1 MSVDMTGWI
10 EAWDS
15 RRRLVATAGAVS
27 VVALFVALLSFNLLV
42 VLVLVL
48 ERGRGTAGAHRHGP
62 LRRRPLAEEGRRGTA
77 GAHRHGRG
85 VPRTVA
91 RALPVWLRAMRAPE
105 PSSFASRVEDGFGL
119 AGVQCDT
126 GDAAVEH
133 GMPLEDGGYS
143 CIAVDGRRFLT
154 LRMHVRGG
162 TVSFRDIGTGRMLEP
177 LDGGTKDRK

>member
-15 RRRLVATAGAVS
+15 RRRLVAAAGAVS
-27 VVALFVALLSFNLLV
+27 VVAMFVALLSFNLLV
-42 VLVLVL
+42 VLAV
-48 ERGRGTAGAHRHGP
+48 ERGRGA
-62 LRRRPLAEEGRRGTA
+62 A

-85 VPRTVA
+85 VPRIVA
-91 RALPVWLRAMRAPE
+91 RACACLVALAVSCAFAAGALPVWLRAMQAPE

-162 TVSFRDIGTGRMLEP
+162 TVSFRDMGTGRMLEP

>member
-1 MSVDMTGWI
+1 
-10 EAWDS
+10 
-15 RRRLVATAGAVS
+15 
-27 VVALFVALLSFNLLV
+27 
-42 VLVLVL
+42 
-48 ERGRGTAGAHRHGP
+48 
-62 LRRRPLAEEGRRGTA
+62 
-77 GAHRHGRG
+77 
-85 VPRTVA
+85 
-91 RALPVWLRAMRAPE
+91 MRAPE

>member
-27 VVALFVALLSFNLLV
+27 VVALFVTLLSFNLLV
-42 VLVLVL
+42 ILVL
-48 ERGRGTAGAHRHGP
+48 ERG
-62 LRRRPLAEEGRRGTA
+62 RGTA

-91 RALPVWLRAMRAPE
+91 RAYACLVALAVSYVLAAGALPVWLRAMRAPE